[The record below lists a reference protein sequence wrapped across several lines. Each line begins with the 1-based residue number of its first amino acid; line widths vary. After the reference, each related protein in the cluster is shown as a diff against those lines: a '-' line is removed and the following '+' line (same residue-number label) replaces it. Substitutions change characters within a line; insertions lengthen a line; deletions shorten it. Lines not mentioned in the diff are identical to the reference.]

1 MQSAALDVDDILMEA
16 RQAYK
21 ESNRE
26 AQDLDVQA
34 TNLEAQAEA
43 TLERQVHGGPVTS
56 MTAFRAWAGM
66 IMIVASATLGFA
78 MFMSMQ
84 IGWPLS
90 LLLASVEAAA
100 FAGVGSLAI
109 LYLTREHASG
119 TEVTDAGQAG
129 NEQRLLGAALL
140 IVLFVVAVILI
151 PLLAQARADEMFA
164 DRISKAESTV
174 ANLTLSTGED
184 VSYVERSELAAAK
197 HDLEVLPA
205 QRDLAQNIFMVLL
218 AITIGGEILLTSY
231 TADMLVRW
239 RAGALNRRAGAR
251 RREAQECEEDARA
264 KDVEVREELTKTGRD
279 YAISMDTIDQLA
291 MTRLAAQESGLA
303 SLVSEPLLPGASPQ
317 APPTVPPHN
326 QPFPPAASQPNNA
339 WPPDGDLPPPPDA
352 EPPAPTIPPN
362 HSTQSWDG
370 VWA

>member
-1 MQSAALDVDDILMEA
+1 MSRRQHFPQLPRTLSAMQSAALDVDDILMEA

-21 ESNRE
+21 ESNLE
-26 AQDLDVQA
+26 AQDLEAQA
-34 TNLEAQAEA
+34 TILQARAEA
-43 TLERQVHGGPVTS
+43 TLRRQVHEGTATS

-66 IMIVASATLGFA
+66 IMIVASAALGFA

-90 LLLASVEAAA
+90 LLLATVEVAA
-100 FAGVGSLAI
+100 FAGVGSLAV
-109 LYLTREHASG
+109 LYLTRELANG
-119 TEVTDAGQAG
+119 TEVTDARRLG

-140 IVLFVVAVILI
+140 IILLVVAVILI

-184 VSYVERSELAAAK
+184 VSYQEQSELAAAK

-239 RAGALNRRAGAR
+239 RAGALNSRAKAR
-251 RREAQECEEDARA
+251 RREARECGEDARA
-264 KDVEVREELTKTGRD
+264 KDVDVREKLTNAGRD
-279 YAISMDTIDQLA
+279 YAISMDVIDQLA
-291 MTRLAAQESGLA
+291 ITRLAAQERGLA
-303 SLVSEPLLPGASPQ
+303 SLVSEPLLPGGTGQPPHKGPPPSEPPSTDPGLTG
-317 APPTVPPHN
+317 PPTPP
-326 QPFPPAASQPNNA
+326 
-339 WPPDGDLPPPPDA
+339 G
-352 EPPAPTIPPN
+352 
-362 HSTQSWDG
+362 HSTLSWDG